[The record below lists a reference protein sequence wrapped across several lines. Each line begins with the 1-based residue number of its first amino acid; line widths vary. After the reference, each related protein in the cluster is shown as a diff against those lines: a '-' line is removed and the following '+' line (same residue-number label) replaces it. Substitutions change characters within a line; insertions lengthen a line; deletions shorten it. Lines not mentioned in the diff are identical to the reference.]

1 MKKILSLVISTT
13 VMLMAVSG
21 CTKKEKPILMSGS
34 ATLGPLMKQMAES
47 FSQSANRELLVTEI
61 GSLKGLSLLISGKND
76 IADSSVKMPSGLA
89 WEAQKKG
96 IVTKEI
102 LIGYDII
109 IPIVHPSN
117 PIGNLYL
124 GRMADM
130 YTGLIKDWKEE
141 GGKPGPILVVDRNDD
156 SGTRL
161 IMSEQFFESQK
172 VVEGSVKKNC
182 DSEVISFITQHPGAI
197 GYISK
202 SSLAPGVKVININA
216 RSATIENVETK
227 IYPLYRELYLY
238 VNDKSYTGTVKSF
251 IEFVLSKKGQDMMQQ
266 KGFIPVA
273 RLNKADR

>member
-1 MKKILSLVISTT
+1 MRKILSLIISATL
-13 VMLMAVSG
+13 MLVAGSG
-21 CTKKEKPILMSGS
+21 CTKKEKPILVSGS
-34 ATLGPLMKQMAES
+34 ATLGPLMKQLAES
-47 FSQSANRELLVTEI
+47 FSRSANRELLVAEV

-76 IADSSVKMPSGLA
+76 IADSSVKMPSSLA
-89 WEAQKKG
+89 WEAQKNG
-96 IVTKEI
+96 VVVREI

-117 PIGNLYL
+117 TIGNLYL

-161 IMSEQFFESQK
+161 VMSERFFESQK

-182 DSEVISFITQHPGAI
+182 DSEVIAFVTQHPGAI

-202 SSLAPGVKVININA
+202 SSLAPGVKVIKINA
-216 RSATIENVETK
+216 RDATIENVETK
-227 IYPLYRELYLY
+227 LYPLYRELYLY
-238 VNDKSYTGTVKSF
+238 VNEKSYNGAIKSF

-273 RLNKADR
+273 RLNKN